1 MSLLLTCA
9 CGTDRSCL
17 TFSCTLNLILNME
30 SDFDFLIVG
39 AGFSGLVKEENVSF
53 VGWIERYQYF
63 NMDQVTA
70 MALKEFD
77 RIAERYGLS

>member
-1 MSLLLTCA
+1 MK
-9 CGTDRSCL
+9 
-17 TFSCTLNLILNME
+17 

-39 AGFSGLVKEENVSF
+39 AGFSGLVKEENASF
-53 VGWIERYQYF
+53 VGRLARYQYF

-77 RIAERYGLS
+77 RLSERYGSG

>member
-53 VGWIERYQYF
+53 VGRLGRNRYF
-63 NMDQVTA
+63 NNGPSDS
-70 MALKEFD
+70 
-77 RIAERYGLS
+77 YGAQGILQNR